1 MLALEN
7 ATHIDQL
14 KRGTPCNKF
23 VGYFVRK
30 IIVDICPSQSV
41 LFSLANF
48 VNSPLMILLVDST
61 YPFPCGLI

>member
-1 MLALEN
+1 MLALKD

-30 IIVDICPSQSV
+30 IIVDKCSSQSI

-48 VNSPLMILLVDST
+48 VNSTLIFLLVDST